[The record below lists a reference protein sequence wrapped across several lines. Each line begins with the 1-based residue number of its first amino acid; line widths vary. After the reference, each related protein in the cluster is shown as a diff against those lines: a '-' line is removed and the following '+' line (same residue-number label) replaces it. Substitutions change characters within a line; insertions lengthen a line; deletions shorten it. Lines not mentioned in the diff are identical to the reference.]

1 MSSFAVPAMNK
12 SVTLMMLVGTV
23 GGCGG
28 SGHWMSAGPKPIE
41 QEVVYP
47 ANYKSE
53 LLDFMRTF
61 LADPTNVRDALISE
75 PALASSGT
83 QNHYFV
89 CIRYNARVDGKYLG
103 MTSKLATYYG
113 GQINQF
119 IDAATDQCGN
129 AAYQPFPELEH
140 LKPLGK

>member
-1 MSSFAVPAMNK
+1 MSSFAVAAMKK
-12 SVTLMMLVGTV
+12 SVTLMILVGTV

-28 SGHWMSAGPKPIE
+28 SGYWMSAGPKPIE
-41 QEVVYP
+41 PDAVYP

-75 PALASSGT
+75 PARASLGD

-103 MTSKLATYYG
+103 MTNKLATYYG
-113 GQINQF
+113 GKINQF
-119 IDAATDQCGN
+119 IDPTTDQCGN
-129 AAYQPFPELEH
+129 AAYQPFPELEQ
-140 LKPLGK
+140 LKPWGK

>member
-1 MSSFAVPAMNK
+1 MSSFAVAAMKK
-12 SVTLMMLVGTV
+12 SVTLMILVGTV

-28 SGHWMSAGPKPIE
+28 SGYWMSAGPKPIE
-41 QEVVYP
+41 PDAVYP

-75 PALASSGT
+75 PALTSFGT

-103 MTSKLATYYG
+103 MTNKLATYYG
-113 GQINQF
+113 GKINQF
-119 IDAATDQCGN
+119 IDATTDQCGN
-129 AAYQPFPELEH
+129 AAYQPFPELED